1 MWRFIKMSIENLAR
15 EQLFELFNE
24 ELRNFS
30 TETIMFHQNMA
41 EKLGLNSTDHKCLDI
56 ILRNYP
62 MTAGKLAEMTG
73 FTTGTVTGVIDRLE
87 KTNYVY
93 RDKDLNDRR
102 RVIIHVN
109 LEKVQK
115 EILPLFA
122 SFSHSMRELFKKYN
136 DQEIKFLIDFVI
148 HSRAILHEESK
159 KLR

>member
-1 MWRFIKMSIENLAR
+1 MSTENLSR
-15 EQLFELFNE
+15 EQLLELFNE

-30 TETIMFHQNMA
+30 TETIVFHQNVA

-56 ILRNYP
+56 ILRKYP

-87 KTNYVY
+87 KAGYVY
-93 RDKDLNDRR
+93 RDKDSNDRR

-109 LEKVQK
+109 LEKAEK

-122 SFSHSMRELFKKYN
+122 SFSQSMRELFEKYD
-136 DQEIKFLIDFVI
+136 DQEIKFLIEFIVR
-148 HSRAILHEESK
+148 SRTILCEEFK
-159 KLR
+159 VNL

>member
-1 MWRFIKMSIENLAR
+1 MSTKNLSR
-15 EQLFELFNE
+15 EQLLELFNE

-30 TETIMFHQNMA
+30 TETIMFHQNVA

-87 KTNYVY
+87 KAGYVY
-93 RDKDLNDRR
+93 RDKDSNDRR
-102 RVIIHVN
+102 RVIINAN
-109 LEKVQK
+109 LEKAEK

-122 SFSHSMRELFKKYN
+122 SFSQSMRELFEKYN
-136 DQEIKFLIDFVI
+136 DQEIKFLFDFVVR
-148 HSRAILHEESK
+148 SRAILCEESK
-159 KLR
+159 KLS